1 MKKSLP
7 IWLLVFLCATPTFA
21 WEIFGKG
28 SVSKN
33 NLATDSSIISVSM
46 TGGIAMNLL
55 PWVRLEARYSDIS
68 SLQNKLDI
76 ANAGKLTDIKT
87 QTTIFS
93 TGLDIEFL
101 SEKSA
106 FQPFIYLGAGY
117 ITTSRSYYFSPANGS
132 APIFYQEPNETGIS
146 GNAGAGMRLK
156 IAKHIAIELEVFAYG
171 IDIYK
176 PNPLINYQGT
186 AGLRIYL

>member
-1 MKKSLP
+1 MKTLSQ
-7 IWLLVFLCATPTFA
+7 ILLLAFVISTPSFG

-33 NLATDSSIISVSM
+33 NLATDSSVISVSM
-46 TGGIAMNLL
+46 TGGLAINLL
-55 PWVRLEARYSDIS
+55 PWVRLEGRYSNIS
-68 SLQNKLDI
+68 SLQNKLNVT
-76 ANAGKLTDIKT
+76 NAGLLTDIKT
-87 QTTIFS
+87 ETTIFS
-93 TGLDIEFL
+93 AGLDVEFL

-106 FQPFIYLGAGY
+106 FQPFVYLGAGY
-117 ITTSRSYYFSPANGS
+117 ITTTRSYYFTPAGGS
-132 APIFYQEPNETGIS
+132 SSVYYQEPNETGIS
-146 GNAGAGMRLK
+146 GNGGLGMRLR